1 MNGIDFRWGMDSLDD
16 SLAGGTTVPG
26 FILRH
31 YHQVG
36 VTVQEMMLIIHLSAY
51 HFNSKRGK
59 ASPSLA
65 TIAGLMGYAK
75 DDSVRRMVRRLEKE
89 KFLVVERVPGKCSVY
104 NFHGLTR
111 ACFRLDDDEQQAANT
126 PTGVGD
132 PVPPSDG
139 VPHCSGRVSPPLEWG
154 TPPHCSG
161 TEEREK
167 KENPKKEKAA
177 AAHPPDPAVVP
188 IENAA
193 AAAEMA
199 RSNIFTAYENNIGLI
214 NPIMAETLKAAEQEY
229 PADWIE
235 DAIHEAVRQNVRR
248 WAYVEAILL
257 RRKNDGGQNARTRS
271 PKRSGQSS
279 PNTGG
284 TAPGGAGSPRLY
296 TPEEAAEIKRRLRQN
311 GRWGAPAPRPE
322 TAGDDAAASPS
333 G

>member
-257 RRKNDGGQNARTRS
+257 RRKAGGNSHGKRSSSTSARRPGPDARRAAPDGGDGAK
-271 PKRSGQSS
+271 PL
-279 PNTGG
+279 
-284 TAPGGAGSPRLY
+284 TA
-296 TPEEAAEIKRRLRQN
+296 EERAEIERRIAELRRQPPPSAARSQI
-311 GRWGAPAPRPE
+311 GKLPA
-322 TAGDDAAASPS
+322 SS
-333 G
+333 